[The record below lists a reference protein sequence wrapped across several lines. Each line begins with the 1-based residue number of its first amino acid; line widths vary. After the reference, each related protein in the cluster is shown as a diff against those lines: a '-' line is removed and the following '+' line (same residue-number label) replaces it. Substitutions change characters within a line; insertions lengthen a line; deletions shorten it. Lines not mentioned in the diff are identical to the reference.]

1 MSSTEIRSLLTT
13 NSLFRDLDQEV
24 IDNIADLAVTRQL
37 AANQILFSKGDPGDA
52 LYGVISGRVRISAG
66 APSGKEVVLNTIE
79 TGEVFGEIALL
90 DGQPRTAD
98 AIAAVNTDLMRIQ
111 RRDFIRYMETE
122 PRLSTHL
129 LEMLCQR
136 VRATSE
142 LVEDS
147 AFLALPARLAKR
159 LLGMSGYSAEFDE
172 ADEEEIDL
180 DAVELRISQQELGQ
194 LMDSSREAVNKHL
207 QTWRRNGW
215 VELSRNRVT
224 IVDPDALH
232 DLVEQELDG

>member
-1 MSSTEIRSLLTT
+1 MSSAGIRQLLTT
-13 NSLFRDLDQEV
+13 NSLFRDLADEV
-24 IDNIADLAVTRQL
+24 IGKIAELAVTREL
-37 AANQILFSKGDPGDA
+37 AAGQILFSKGDPGDA
-52 LYGVISGRVRISAG
+52 LYGVISGRIRISAG

-79 TGEVFGEIALL
+79 AGEVFGEIALL
-90 DGQPRTAD
+90 DGRPRTAD
-98 AIAAVNTDLMRIQ
+98 AVAAVNSELMRIQ
-111 RRDFIRYMETE
+111 RRDFIHYMESE
-122 PRLSTHL
+122 PRLATHL

-159 LLGMSGYSAEFDE
+159 LLGMSGYPDE
-172 ADEEEIDL
+172 PGGDMEEIDFDNL
-180 DAVELRISQQELGQ
+180 ELKISQQELGQ

-207 QTWRRNGW
+207 QNWRRRGW

-224 IVDPDALH
+224 IVDPEALS
-232 DLVEQELDG
+232 DLVERELDG

>member
-1 MSSTEIRSLLTT
+1 MSSAGIRQLLTT
-13 NSLFRDLDQEV
+13 NSLFRDLADEV
-24 IDNIADLAVTRQL
+24 IGNIADMAVTREL
-37 AANQILFSKGDPGDA
+37 AAGQLLFSKGDPGDA
-52 LYGVISGRVRISAG
+52 LYGVMSGRIRISAG

-79 TGEVFGEIALL
+79 IGQVFGEIALL
-90 DGQPRTAD
+90 DGRPRTAD
-98 AIAAVNTDLMRIQ
+98 AVAAVNSELMRIR
-111 RRDFIRYMETE
+111 RRDFIRYMESE
-122 PRLSTHL
+122 PRLATHL

-159 LLGMSGYSAEFDE
+159 LLGMSGYPGGDM
-172 ADEEEIDL
+172 EEIGSGDL
-180 DAVELRISQQELGQ
+180 ELEISQQELGR

-207 QTWRRNGW
+207 QNWRRRGW

-224 IVDPDALH
+224 IVDPQALS
-232 DLVEQELDG
+232 DLVERELDG

>member
-1 MSSTEIRSLLTT
+1 MSSAGIRELLTT
-13 NSLFRDLDQEV
+13 NSLFRDLADEV
-24 IDNIADLAVTRQL
+24 IDNIADLAVTREL
-37 AANQILFSKGDPGDA
+37 AAGQILFSKGDSGDA
-52 LYGVISGRVRISAG
+52 LYGVMSGRIRISAG

-79 TGEVFGEIALL
+79 AGQVFGEIALL

-98 AIAAVNTDLMRIQ
+98 AVAAVNSELMRIR
-111 RRDFIRYMETE
+111 RRDFIHYMESE
-122 PRLSTHL
+122 PRLATHL

-159 LLGMSGYSAEFDE
+159 LLGMSGYLGDP
-172 ADEEEIDL
+172 DGDMEEIDF
-180 DAVELRISQQELGQ
+180 DNVELKISQQELGQ

-207 QTWRRNGW
+207 QNWRRRGW

-224 IVDPDALH
+224 IVDAEALS

>member
-1 MSSTEIRSLLTT
+1 MSSTGIRELLTT
-13 NSLFRDLDQEV
+13 NSLFRDLADEV
-24 IDNIADLAVTRQL
+24 IDNIADLAVTREL
-37 AANQILFSKGDPGDA
+37 AAGQILFSKGDPGDA
-52 LYGVISGRVRISAG
+52 LYGVMSGRIRISAG

-79 TGEVFGEIALL
+79 AGQVFGEIALL

-98 AIAAVNTDLMRIQ
+98 AVAAVNSELMRIR
-111 RRDFIRYMETE
+111 RRDFTHYMESE
-122 PRLSTHL
+122 PRLATHL

-159 LLGMSGYSAEFDE
+159 LLGMSGYPGDP
-172 ADEEEIDL
+172 DGDMEEIDF
-180 DAVELRISQQELGQ
+180 DNVELKISQQELGQ

-207 QTWRRNGW
+207 QNWRRRGW

-224 IVDPDALH
+224 IVDAEALS

>member
-1 MSSTEIRSLLTT
+1 MSSAGIRELLTT
-13 NSLFRDLDQEV
+13 NSLFRDLADEV
-24 IDNIADLAVTRQL
+24 IDNIADLAVTREL
-37 AANQILFSKGDPGDA
+37 AAGQILFSKGDPGDA
-52 LYGVISGRVRISAG
+52 LYGVMSGRIRISAG

-79 TGEVFGEIALL
+79 AGQVFGEIALL

-98 AIAAVNTDLMRIQ
+98 AVAAVNSELMRIR
-111 RRDFIRYMETE
+111 RRDFTHYMESE
-122 PRLSTHL
+122 PRLATHL

-159 LLGMSGYSAEFDE
+159 LLGMSGYLGDP
-172 ADEEEIDL
+172 DGDMEEIDF
-180 DAVELRISQQELGQ
+180 DNVELKISQQELGQ

-207 QTWRRNGW
+207 QNWRRRGW

-224 IVDPDALH
+224 IVDAEALS

>member
-1 MSSTEIRSLLTT
+1 MSSAGIRQLLTT
-13 NSLFRDLDQEV
+13 NSLFRDLADEV
-24 IDNIADLAVTRQL
+24 IGNIADMAVTREL
-37 AANQILFSKGDPGDA
+37 AAGQLLFSKGDPGDA
-52 LYGVISGRVRISAG
+52 LYGVMSGRIRISAG

-79 TGEVFGEIALL
+79 AGQVFGEIALL
-90 DGQPRTAD
+90 DGRPRTAD
-98 AIAAVNTDLMRIQ
+98 AAAAVNSELMRIR
-111 RRDFIRYMETE
+111 RRDFIRYMESE
-122 PRLSTHL
+122 PRLAIHL

-159 LLGMSGYSAEFDE
+159 LLGMSGYPGGPGGDVG
-172 ADEEEIDL
+172 EIDFGDL
-180 DAVELRISQQELGQ
+180 ELKISQQELGR

-207 QTWRRNGW
+207 QNWRRQGW

-224 IVDPDALH
+224 IVDPEALS
-232 DLVEQELDG
+232 DLVERELDG

>member
-1 MSSTEIRSLLTT
+1 MSSAGIRQLLTT
-13 NSLFRDLDQEV
+13 NSLFRDLADEV
-24 IDNIADLAVTRQL
+24 IGNIADMAVTREL
-37 AANQILFSKGDPGDA
+37 AAGQLLFSKGDPGDA
-52 LYGVISGRVRISAG
+52 LYGVMSGRIRISAG

-79 TGEVFGEIALL
+79 AGQVFGEIALL
-90 DGQPRTAD
+90 DGRPRTAD
-98 AIAAVNTDLMRIQ
+98 AVAAVNSELMRIR
-111 RRDFIRYMETE
+111 RRDFIRYMESE
-122 PRLSTHL
+122 PRLATHL

-159 LLGMSGYSAEFDE
+159 LLGMSGYPGGDT
-172 ADEEEIDL
+172 EEIGSGNL
-180 DAVELRISQQELGQ
+180 ELKISQQELGR

-207 QTWRRNGW
+207 QNWRRRGW

-224 IVDPDALH
+224 IVDPEALS
-232 DLVEQELDG
+232 DLVERELDG

>member
-1 MSSTEIRSLLTT
+1 MSSAGIRQLLTT
-13 NSLFRDLDQEV
+13 NSLFRDLADEV
-24 IDNIADLAVTRQL
+24 IGNIADMAVTREL
-37 AANQILFSKGDPGDA
+37 AAGQLLFSKGDPGDA
-52 LYGVISGRVRISAG
+52 LYGVMSGRIRISAG

-79 TGEVFGEIALL
+79 AGQVFGEIALL
-90 DGQPRTAD
+90 DGRPRTAD
-98 AIAAVNTDLMRIQ
+98 AVAAVNSELMRIR
-111 RRDFIRYMETE
+111 RRDFIRYMESE
-122 PRLSTHL
+122 PRLATHL

-159 LLGMSGYSAEFDE
+159 LLGMSGYPGGDT
-172 ADEEEIDL
+172 EEIDFGNL
-180 DAVELRISQQELGQ
+180 ELKISQQELGR

-207 QTWRRNGW
+207 QNWRRRGW

-224 IVDPDALH
+224 IVDPEALS
-232 DLVEQELDG
+232 DLVERELDG

>member
-1 MSSTEIRSLLTT
+1 MSSAGIRELLTT
-13 NSLFRDLDQEV
+13 NSLFRDLADEV
-24 IDNIADLAVTRQL
+24 IGKIAELAVTREL
-37 AANQILFSKGDPGDA
+37 AAGQMLFSKGDPGDA
-52 LYGVISGRVRISAG
+52 LYGVISGRIRISAG

-79 TGEVFGEIALL
+79 AGQVFGEIALL

-98 AIAAVNTDLMRIQ
+98 AVAAVNSELMRIQ
-111 RRDFIRYMETE
+111 RRDFIHYMESE
-122 PRLSTHL
+122 PRLATHL

-159 LLGMSGYSAEFDE
+159 LLGMSGYPGDPGG
-172 ADEEEIDL
+172 DMEEIDFDDL
-180 DAVELRISQQELGQ
+180 ELKISQQELGQ

-207 QTWRRNGW
+207 QNWRRRGW

-224 IVDPDALH
+224 IVDPEALS
-232 DLVEQELDG
+232 DLVERELDG

>member
-1 MSSTEIRSLLTT
+1 MSSAGIRELLTT
-13 NSLFRDLDQEV
+13 NSLFRDLADEV
-24 IDNIADLAVTRQL
+24 IAKIADLAVTREL
-37 AANQILFSKGDPGDA
+37 AAGQILFSKGDPGDA
-52 LYGVISGRVRISAG
+52 LYGVISGRIRISAG

-79 TGEVFGEIALL
+79 AGEVFGEIALL
-90 DGQPRTAD
+90 DGRPRTAD
-98 AIAAVNTDLMRIQ
+98 AVAAVNSELVRIQ
-111 RRDFIRYMETE
+111 RRDFIHYMESE
-122 PRLSTHL
+122 PRLATHL

-159 LLGMSGYSAEFDE
+159 LLGMSGYPDE
-172 ADEEEIDL
+172 PGGDTEEIDFDNL
-180 DAVELRISQQELGQ
+180 ELKISQQELGQ

-207 QTWRRNGW
+207 QNWRRRGW

-224 IVDPDALH
+224 IVDPEALS
-232 DLVEQELDG
+232 DLVERELDG

>member
-1 MSSTEIRSLLTT
+1 MSSGGIRQLLTT
-13 NSLFRDLDQEV
+13 NSLFRDLADEV
-24 IDNIADLAVTRQL
+24 IGKIADMAVTREL
-37 AANQILFSKGDPGDA
+37 AAGQILFSKGDPGDA
-52 LYGVISGRVRISAG
+52 LYGVMSGRIRISAG

-79 TGEVFGEIALL
+79 AGEVFGEIALL
-90 DGQPRTAD
+90 DGRPRTAD
-98 AIAAVNTDLMRIQ
+98 AVAAVHSELMRIQ
-111 RRDFIRYMETE
+111 RRDFIHYMESE
-122 PRLSTHL
+122 PRLATHL

-159 LLGMSGYSAEFDE
+159 LLGMTGYAGEPGGDPG
-172 ADEEEIDL
+172 EIDFDNL
-180 DAVELRISQQELGQ
+180 ELKISQQELGQ

-207 QTWRRNGW
+207 QSWRRRGW

-224 IVDPDALH
+224 IVDPEALA
-232 DLVEQELDG
+232 DLVERDLDG

>member
-1 MSSTEIRSLLTT
+1 MSSAGIRELLTT
-13 NSLFRDLDQEV
+13 NSLFRDLAEEV
-24 IDNIADLAVTRQL
+24 IDNIADLAVTREL
-37 AANQILFSKGDPGDA
+37 TAGQILFSKGDPGDA
-52 LYGVISGRVRISAG
+52 LYGVMSGRIRISAG

-79 TGEVFGEIALL
+79 AGQVFGEIALL

-98 AIAAVNTDLMRIQ
+98 AVAAVNSELMRIR
-111 RRDFIRYMETE
+111 RRDFTRYMESE
-122 PRLSTHL
+122 PRLATHL

-159 LLGMSGYSAEFDE
+159 LLGMSGYLGDP
-172 ADEEEIDL
+172 DGDMEEIDF
-180 DAVELRISQQELGQ
+180 DNVELKISQQELGQ

-207 QTWRRNGW
+207 QNWRRRGW

-224 IVDPDALH
+224 IVDAEALS

>member
-1 MSSTEIRSLLTT
+1 MSSAGIRELLTT
-13 NSLFRDLDQEV
+13 NSLFRDLADEV
-24 IDNIADLAVTRQL
+24 IGKIAELAVTREL
-37 AANQILFSKGDPGDA
+37 AAGQLLFSKGDPGDA
-52 LYGVISGRVRISAG
+52 LYGVMSGRIRISAG

-79 TGEVFGEIALL
+79 AGEVFGEIALL
-90 DGQPRTAD
+90 DGRPRTAD
-98 AIAAVNTDLMRIQ
+98 AVAAVNSELMRIQ
-111 RRDFIRYMETE
+111 RRDFIHYMESE
-122 PRLSTHL
+122 PRLATHL

-159 LLGMSGYSAEFDE
+159 LLGMAGYAGDPGG
-172 ADEEEIDL
+172 DLGEIDFDNL
-180 DAVELRISQQELGQ
+180 ELKISQQELGQ

-207 QTWRRNGW
+207 QNWRRRGW

-224 IVDPDALH
+224 IVDPEALS
-232 DLVEQELDG
+232 DLVERELDG